1 MKSLSKFLAFALVI
15 FGVNT
20 VSAQGSLRDD
30 EAKKAAEVK
39 ELVNSGRYTF
49 KATKQISQKGG
60 SRALNQGGDLD
71 VAKDTVIMYLPDV
84 GKSPMTPVKARDAGI
99 TCTHFAYNMEAGK
112 NGGWVIHIKPE
123 EKCARD
129 LSDIKKINM
138 DISKE
143 GYATLTVAFTNK
155 SPIAFYG
162 YIEQHTAAF
171 PPVNAALVK

>member
-71 VAKDTVIMYLPDV
+71 VAKDTIIMYLPDV
-84 GKSPMTPVKARDAGI
+84 GKSPMTPIKARDAGI
-99 TCTHFAYNMEAGK
+99 TCTHFAYNMTTAK
-112 NGGWVIHIKPE
+112 NGSWIISIKPE
-123 EKCARD
+123 EKYVKDIR
-129 LSDIKKINM
+129 DIKKINM
-138 DISKE
+138 DISRE

-162 YIEQHTAAF
+162 YIQQHSAVF
-171 PPVNAALVK
+171 PPVNAAVK